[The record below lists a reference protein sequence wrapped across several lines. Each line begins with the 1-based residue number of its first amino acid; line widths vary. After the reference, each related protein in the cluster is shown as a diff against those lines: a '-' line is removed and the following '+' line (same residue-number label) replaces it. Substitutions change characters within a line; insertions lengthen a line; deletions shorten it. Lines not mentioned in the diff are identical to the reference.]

1 VTHATD
7 ARERPRQAVI
17 FAGGRGTRLGHL
29 TYQRPKPMIEFHGRP
44 FLDYLVELV
53 REQGFERVLLLLGYL
68 PDVII
73 DHFGD
78 GRGFGVDI
86 TYDVTEPEDETSY
99 RFQHAL
105 ERSLLD
111 ECFLLLYCDNYWPM
125 RFDDMWDAFRNRDV
139 AAQVT
144 VYANRDGYTRDGV
157 RVGDDDLVEVFD
169 RDRTRPGLAGTEIG
183 FAVVRRDDVAS
194 LLPDPSRTG
203 AQMPFEAA
211 VYPELVDRRR
221 LGAYCTEHRYY
232 SVGDQGRLSRTDH
245 FLARH
250 PAVILDRDGV
260 LNVRPP
266 RAQYVRRPEEF
277 VWLPGAL
284 DALRHL
290 HEAGYLVVVITN
302 QAGVGRGEMTMDDL
316 ADVHAA
322 MCRDAAEAGGSIDA
336 IYFCPHDWDDGCA
349 CRKPKPGLLF
359 QAQHDHDL
367 DLSRTPFI
375 GDDERDE
382 QAARAAG
389 CPSILVT
396 DDRPLDRV
404 VADLLEMSPRREPS
418 GAMR

>member
-1 VTHATD
+1 VTST
-7 ARERPRQAVI
+7 ELRPRQAVV

-29 TYQRPKPMIEFHGRP
+29 TDHRPKPMVEFHGRP
-44 FLDYLVELV
+44 FLDYLIESV
-53 REQGFERVLLLLGYL
+53 RDQGFERVLLLLGYL

-73 DHFGD
+73 EYFGD
-78 GRGFGVDI
+78 GRAFGIDI
-86 TYDVTEPEDETSY
+86 TYDVTAPDDETSY

-125 RFDDMWDAFRNRDV
+125 RFDAMWDAFRRRDLGV
-139 AAQVT
+139 QIT

-157 RVGDDDLVEVFD
+157 RVGDDALVEVFD
-169 RDRTRPGLAGTEIG
+169 RERTQPGLAGVEIG
-183 FAVVRRDDVAS
+183 FALVRRDEVAG
-194 LLPDPSRTG
+194 LLPNPS
-203 AQMPFEAA
+203 AADDQMPFEAA
-211 VYPELVDRRR
+211 VYPRLAARRR
-221 LGAYCTEHRYY
+221 LGAYCTDHRYY
-232 SVGDQGRLSRTDH
+232 SVGDERRLSRTDA
-245 FLARH
+245 FFARR
-250 PAVILDRDGV
+250 PAVFLDRDGV

-284 DALRHL
+284 DALRRL
-290 HEAGYLVVVITN
+290 HEAGFLVFVVTN
-302 QAGVGRGEMTMDDL
+302 QAGIGRHEMTAADL
-316 ADVHAA
+316 TDVHAA
-322 MCRDAAEAGGSIDA
+322 MRRDAERAGGSIDA
-336 IYFCPHDWDDGCA
+336 IYFCPHDWDEGCS
-349 CRKPKPGLLF
+349 CRKPQPGLLF
-359 QAQHDHDL
+359 QAQHEYDL

-396 DDRPLDRV
+396 EERLLSAV
-404 VADLLEMSPRREPS
+404 VAELVQSRAPS

>member
-1 VTHATD
+1 VTD
-7 ARERPRQAVI
+7 ASEVRARPRQAVI
-17 FAGGRGTRLGHL
+17 FAGGRGTRLGRL
-29 TYQRPKPMIEFHGRP
+29 TDRRPKPMVEFHGRP
-44 FLDYLVELV
+44 FLEYLIELV
-53 REQGFERVLLLLGYL
+53 RDQGFERVLLLLGYL
-68 PDVII
+68 PEVII

-78 GRGFGVDI
+78 GRAWGIDI
-86 TYDVTEPEDETSY
+86 SYDVTAAEDETSY

-125 RFDDMWDAFRNRDV
+125 RFDDMWEAFRRRDV

-144 VYANRDGYTRDGV
+144 VYANHDRYTRDGV
-157 RVGDDDLVEVFD
+157 RVSDDGLVEVFD
-169 RDRTRPGLAGTEIG
+169 RERTRSGLAGTEIG

-194 LLPDPSRTG
+194 LLPSPSTPS
-203 AQMPFEAA
+203 AQQPFEHV
-211 VYPELVDRRR
+211 VYPQLTDRRR
-221 LGAYCTEHRYY
+221 LGAYCTDHRYY
-232 SVGDQGRLSRTDH
+232 SVGDERRLSRTDA
-245 FLARH
+245 FLARR

-284 DALRHL
+284 DALRRL
-290 HEAGYLVVVITN
+290 HRAGFLVVVVTN
-302 QAGVGRGEMTMDDL
+302 QAGIARGEMSMDDL
-316 ADVHAA
+316 HDVHAA
-322 MCRDAAEAGGSIDA
+322 MRRDAEQAGGSIDA
-336 IYFCPHDWDDGCA
+336 IYFCPHHWDEGCA
-349 CRKPKPGLLF
+349 CRKPKPGMLF

-382 QAARAAG
+382 EAARAAG

-396 DDRPLDRV
+396 EERSLADV
-404 VADLLEMSPRREPS
+404 VTDLVRSREPT